1 MKYVV
6 MQWMNNYVYFYKLY
20 QYNIFT
26 NVYIDEKIHY
36 GYSYKDKKDLS
47 KIGIY
52 EWDSSNGKL
61 GSLMLQKQYIIMKLE
76 LIKILLKLIWLNIG
90 LS

>member
-6 MQWMNNYVYFYKLY
+6 MQLMNNYVYFYKLY

-36 GYSYKDKKDLS
+36 DDSYKDKKDLL

-52 EWDSSNGKL
+52 EWDFSKR
-61 GSLMLQKQYIIMKLE
+61 YY
-76 LIKILLKLIWLNIG
+76 
-90 LS
+90 